1 LEQIWGFFL
10 EDENAD
16 IERMAFFFFWKFGAF
31 SFYSASTPTETHGFF
46 LENENADILN

>member
-1 LEQIWGFFL
+1 LKIKMQILNSWL
-10 EDENAD
+10 
-16 IERMAFFFFWKFGAF
+16 FFFWKFGAF